1 MLVVFA
7 RKSSLDHT
15 QRRHSVYHR
24 SKIHLACTLALAAA
38 APVVSAQNTTAPA
51 APTQRVEITG
61 SNIKRIDA
69 ETSSPV
75 QIINREEIRRSGAG
89 SVRELLE
96 LLPSS
101 SPSSLSDISGS
112 NSFAS
117 GASSATLRN
126 LGKQATLVLLNSRR
140 VSPYALADY
149 NEVFTNLDA
158 LPLDAVERVEI
169 LKNGASAIYGS
180 DAVAG
185 VINIITRR
193 DYQGLQMALSHEQ
206 SERNSQFKQ
215 STASI
220 TAGFG
225 DLAKDRYNLLANL
238 EVFKRDS
245 VMWRDVLD
253 DMNPV
258 TKARIPQT
266 LLAQYSTFS
275 YPGNLITP
283 NGGVPLAGCP
293 AGMVVSNLCRYDRYT
308 RFEAMPAAERAN
320 LLLSGRLRLGGELE
334 GFAELLYAKTK
345 TTYQSPYTTYGVASG
360 ITTWGD
366 PSTGRG
372 KTFYPRGLPAGHP
385 LNPTGIDDVELRYRF
400 VDTPSEGVVDSDN
413 YRAIVGLRGA
423 FGNYDWESA
432 LNFLGSKSEDRSR
445 GRFSDSAFQRLI
457 GDYNADPLPRDFFNK
472 PGGYRIGGDN
482 SAIIG
487 ELFPAYGNDG
497 KTTQAA
503 WDGKLSGELM
513 TLPGGPLSFAAG
525 FDIRHEK
532 FTIAPTA
539 NLRTG
544 DIVGFGL
551 SDTNGSRT
559 FSALFGELSI
569 PITKK
574 LEAQAAVR
582 VDKFPHLTAHVSP
595 KLGLRF
601 QPTDALML
609 RGTVEGG
616 FRAPNLT
623 ETAPSTKFSFS
634 NGVYDPKRCPQ
645 AQALAADLRTRAE
658 GLPDSDPNKSLLEAR
673 ADIVDQSECAAS
685 VAGIAGNN
693 PALKPEISR
702 SFSLGMVL
710 EPVRGTSF
718 TVDYWN
724 IKRKD
729 EIGIKETSDLLSVEG
744 EALPPGSSIV
754 RGAVADDPTFSA
766 AERAQ
771 YGVTVGP
778 LNSVTRSF
786 ENVSRTKTSGVD
798 LGMTFGSSFS
808 GGRLDAAFLATYLID
823 YYSYSTVLNR
833 YGDNRAGRY
842 DYPRLTATL
851 SAGLTTGPFTNGFK
865 IRHSS
870 KTSLDEDYYD
880 KDSWDAAGCADRGIA
895 PHECRVHTTSML
907 DYFFVYR
914 GVKNLALTLYVRNL
928 LDKHPPADLR
938 KLAELGGNI
947 IPQEAGDARRRSL
960 KLSLEYKFF

>member
-1 MLVVFA
+1 M
-7 RKSSLDHT
+7 
-15 QRRHSVYHR
+15 YHR
-24 SKIHLACTLALAAA
+24 SKIHLACTLVLAASAPA
-38 APVVSAQNTTAPA
+38 ASGQNTTPPA

-61 SNIKRIDA
+61 SNIKRIDV

-75 QIINREEIRRSGAG
+75 QIINREEIRRSGAA

-96 LLPSS
+96 QLPSS
-101 SPSSLSDISGS
+101 SPASLSDISGS

-117 GASSATLRN
+117 GASSVTLRN

-193 DYQGLQMALSHEQ
+193 DYQGLEAAVSHEQ
-206 SERNSQFKQ
+206 SLRNSQFKQ

-220 TAGFG
+220 TGGFG
-225 DLAKDRYNLLANL
+225 DLARDRFNVLANL
-238 EVFKRDS
+238 SVFKRDS

-258 TKARIPQT
+258 TKAYIPQT
-266 LLAQYSTFS
+266 LVAQYSTFS
-275 YPGNLITP
+275 HPGNVIGP
-283 NGGVPLAGCP
+283 GGGAIAGCP
-293 AGMVVSNLCRYDRYT
+293 TSMVISGLCRYDRYA

-334 GFAELLYAKTK
+334 GFGELLYGKTK
-345 TTYQSPYTTYGVASG
+345 TTYQSPYTTYGAGVGA
-360 ITTWGD
+360 TTWGD

-372 KTFYPRGLPAGHP
+372 KIFFPRGLPAGHP

-400 VDTPSEGVVDSDN
+400 IDTPSEGVVDSDN
-413 YRAIVGLRGA
+413 YRAILGLRGMV
-423 FGNYDWESA
+423 GTYDWETA
-432 LNFLGSKSEDRSR
+432 LNFLGSKSADRSR
-445 GRFSDSAFQRLI
+445 GRFSDSGFKRLI
-457 GDYNADPLPRDFFNK
+457 GDYNADPLPADFFNK

-482 SAIIG
+482 AAIIG
-487 ELFPAYGNDG
+487 ELFPAYGSDG
-497 KTTQAA
+497 KTTQTA
-503 WDGKLSGELM
+503 WDAKVSGDLM
-513 TLPGGPLSFAAG
+513 ALPAGPLSFAAG
-525 FDIRHEK
+525 FDVRHEK
-532 FTIAPTA
+532 FTIDPTA

-551 SDTNGSRT
+551 SATDGSRT
-559 FSALFGELSI
+559 FSALFGELNV
-569 PITKK
+569 PISKK
-574 LEAQAAVR
+574 LEAQVAAR
-582 VDKFPHLTAHVSP
+582 VDKFPNLSAHVSP

-623 ETAPSTKFSFS
+623 ETAPSTKFAFS
-634 NGVYDPKRCPQ
+634 NGIYDPMRCPQ
-645 AQALAADLRTRAE
+645 AQALAQDLRGQAA
-658 GLPDSDPNKSLLEAR
+658 GLPDSDPNKGLLEAR
-673 ADIVDQSECAAS
+673 ADIVDQNECAAG
-685 VAGIAGNN
+685 VAAIAGNN
-693 PALKPEISR
+693 PTLKPEISR
-702 SFSLGMVL
+702 SYSLGLVF

-724 IKRKD
+724 IRRKD
-729 EIGIKETSDLLSVEG
+729 EIGIKETQELLAAEG
-744 EALPPGSSIV
+744 EALPAGSSIV
-754 RGAVADDPTFSA
+754 RGPFTDDTTFTA

-771 YGVTVGP
+771 YGVTAGP

-786 ENVSRTKTSGVD
+786 ENVSRTKTSGID
-798 LGMTFGSSFS
+798 FGATYGGSFA
-808 GGRLDAAFLATYLID
+808 GGRFDAAFLATYLLN
-823 YYSYSTVLNR
+823 YYAYSTVLNR
-833 YGDNRAGRY
+833 YGDNLAGRY
-842 DYPRLTATL
+842 LYPRLTATL
-851 SAGLTTGPFTNGFK
+851 SGALTTGAFTNGLK
-865 IRHSS
+865 LRHSS
-870 KTSLDEDYYD
+870 KTSLNQDYYD
-880 KDSWDAAGCADRGIA
+880 EGNWDAAGCADRRIA
-895 PHECRVHTTSML
+895 AHECRVRTTSTL
-907 DYFFVYR
+907 DYFFAYR
-914 GVKNLALTLYVRNL
+914 GFRNTTLQVYVRNL

-938 KLAELGGNI
+938 KLAEDGGNV